1 MRYDS
6 SNPREKD
13 LANKLMQD
21 YAKAYTRLS
30 LLGVNNINDLK
41 ECTKVLPAERP
52 TFVSEDQVLL
62 DRWLAGEFDQLNNLV
77 DDAIQLTGVISSKD
91 KKA

>member
-1 MRYDS
+1 
-6 SNPREKD
+6 
-13 LANKLMQD
+13 MQKD

-41 ECTKVLPAERP
+41 ECTKVLPAERK

-62 DRWLAGEFDQLNNLV
+62 DRWLQGEFDQLNNLV
-77 DDAIQLTGVISSKD
+77 DDAIQLTNVISTREEK
-91 KKA
+91 